1 MQFSGRF
8 AMILDQ
14 NSYKLSFEEN
24 TMSDTS
30 RRDFL
35 KVGSTAALG
44 AAALSSLST
53 GAFAAGD
60 DTVKI
65 GLVGCGG
72 RGTGAAAQ
80 ALSTKGNVK
89 LHAMGDAFRDQMDRS
104 LSNIAR
110 QTSANET
117 ADTDV
122 AEENK
127 FIGFDAYKKVI
138 DSGVDL
144 VILATPPG
152 FRPMMFD
159 YAVEKGVNVFMEKPV
174 ATDAP
179 GIRTVLAAA
188 EKAKQKNLKVG
199 VGLQRHH
206 QEQYRHFVGKIHGG
220 DLGKVHAMRVYW
232 NGGGVWDP
240 RKKRDEVESE
250 MEYQLRNWYYYNW
263 LCGDHITEQHIH
275 NIDIG
280 NWVMK
285 GFPVKAIGMGGR
297 EVRTDKKY
305 GEIFDHHAVQFTYED
320 GTIMISECR
329 HIRSCWNSVSEHIHC
344 EKGIVDL
351 SSNARGS
358 GINFHDGTK
367 EKFKGQAPNPY
378 QVEHDDLF
386 AALREGTEYSEAE
399 YGAMSTMSSIL
410 GRMCTYSGKAITMK
424 DALERGK
431 GVMPKELGFD
441 KDPPTLPNENGE
453 YPVPVPGVTKVLE
466 G

>member
-1 MQFSGRF
+1 
-8 AMILDQ
+8 
-14 NSYKLSFEEN
+14 
-24 TMSDTS
+24 MSDTT
-30 RRDFL
+30 RRNFL
-35 KVGSTAALG
+35 KAGSTAAIG
-44 AAALSSLST
+44 AAALSQLSSR
-53 GAFAAGD
+53 AFAAGD

-89 LHAMGDAFRDQMDRS
+89 LHAMGDAFRDQLDRS

-110 QTSANET
+110 QTSADET

-122 AEENK
+122 EEENK
-127 FIGFDAYKKVI
+127 FVGFDAFKKVI

-152 FRPMMFD
+152 FRPMMFE

-179 GIRTVLAAA
+179 GVRRVLEAAR
-188 EKAKQKNLKVG
+188 KAKEKNLKVG

-206 QEQYRHFVGKIHGG
+206 QQQYIDLVGQIHNG
-220 DLGKVHAMRVYW
+220 DFGPVRALRVYW

-240 RKKRDEVESE
+240 RKNRDEVNSE

-263 LCGDHITEQHIH
+263 LCGDHICEQHIH
-275 NIDIG
+275 NLDIG
-280 NWVMK
+280 NWIMGGFLDQSIEKNDK
-285 GFPVKAIGMGGR
+285 GEWVPQGWADSAIGMGGR

-305 GEIFDHHAVQFTYED
+305 GEIFDHHAVQYTFSD
-320 GTIMISECR
+320 GNIMISECR
-329 HIRSCWNSVSEHIHC
+329 HIRGCWNSVTEHAHC
-344 EKGIVDL
+344 NDAIVNL
-351 SSNARGS
+351 SSNTRACGVQY
-358 GINFHDGTK
+358 FDGK
-367 EKFKGQAPNPY
+367 SEKYKGQAPNPY

-386 AALREGTEYSEAE
+386 KAVRGGDEYSEAN
-399 YGAMSTMSSIL
+399 YGAMSTMTSIL
-410 GRMCTYSGKAITMK
+410 GRMCTYSGKQISMF
-424 DALERGK
+424 DALNKGK
-431 GVMPKELGFD
+431 GIMPEELGWD
-441 KDPPTLPNENGE
+441 VNPPTLPDENGF